1 MDLRRGASYIE
12 SPPWL
17 QHKKATINPQNF
29 NDVYC
34 FMYAITIAPCH
45 EGLGKNPGRIS
56 SKLIEYDSAFNWHD
70 IDFPATYDDYITFE
84 RLNNIVALNVLYVP
98 LNEINICP
106 EYISKYNFD
115 KRHQVVLLKIGDD
128 KGKWHYLA
136 LPSNLDEDGFRRPK
150 KSISRLF
157 EGISSKSHGDFYCYG
172 CLHSFRTEIALK
184 NHVDL
189 CKNNKFAKIELPNGE
204 KKFKKYKPGVKS
216 LKMNTVIY
224 ADFESILA
232 PYNTCEKQNETTK
245 SINKH
250 IACGY
255 SINVVDNHSNRCK
268 QTYYRGDDSVTK
280 FCKEIRAIA

>member
-1 MDLRRGASYIE
+1 MVTTQKLLSILKILIM
-12 SPPWL
+12 STVL
-17 QHKKATINPQNF
+17 CI
-29 NDVYC
+29 
-34 FMYAITIAPCH
+34 AISLFH
-45 EGLGKNPGRIS
+45 EVLGKNPGRIS
-56 SKLIEYDSAFNWHD
+56 KRLTDIVNVLNWHQ

-84 RLNNIVALNVLYVP
+84 RLNNKVALNVLYVP

-184 NHVDL
+184 NHEDL
-189 CKNNKFAKIELPNGE
+189 CKSNKFAKTELPNGE
-204 KKFKKYKPGVKS
+204 NKFKKYKRGVKS
-216 LKMNTVIY
+216 LKMNTVVY
-224 ADFESILA
+224 ADFQLILTL
-232 PYNTCEKQNETTK
+232 YNTCEKQNETNK

-250 IACGY
+250 VACGY
-255 SINVVDNHSNRCK
+255 LINVVDNHKKTCK
-268 QTYYRGDDSVTK
+268 QTYYRGDNAVSA
-280 FCKEIRAIA
+280 FCKEIRAIAYKKN